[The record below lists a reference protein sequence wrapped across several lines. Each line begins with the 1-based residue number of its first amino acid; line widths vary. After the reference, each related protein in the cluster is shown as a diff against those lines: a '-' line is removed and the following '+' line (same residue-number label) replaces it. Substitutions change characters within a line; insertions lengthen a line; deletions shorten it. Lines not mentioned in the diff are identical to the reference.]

1 MKKYKRICL
10 IGNSGAGKSTLA
22 RKLGEI
28 YNIPIYHL
36 DKVYWLPNWQKAPRD
51 LARAEVSRIATL
63 SEWIIDGNN
72 KSTFAQRFEKADL
85 VIFMDL
91 PPLFCLYRAI
101 KRSLTTTVR
110 LDMAEGCHE
119 RFDWSF
125 YLYILRFR
133 KQMYS
138 HIFAALEKYQDN
150 FDFHHFKKQRQV
162 DEFIL
167 NLQK

>member
-85 VIFMDL
+85 VIFMDFN
-91 PPLFCLYRAI
+91 PLFCLYRAV

-110 LDMAEGCHE
+110 PDMAEGCKE
-119 RFDWSF
+119 RFDLSF

-138 HIFAALEKYQDN
+138 HIFSSLKKYQN
-150 FDFHHFKKQRQV
+150 GFDFFHIKNQKQV
-162 DEFIL
+162 NLLLKE
-167 NLQK
+167 LQK